1 MTTKAPRVVVV
12 TRETEYQLLLARHA
26 TFGQAKFFLETR
38 GQDIAEVA
46 LRHEGFEAALA
57 LVLATIP
64 VNWRVSRVGRKDL
77 PRFLFEPDDTVIAVG
92 QDGLVANTAKY
103 LTGQFVLGVNPAPD
117 LYEGVLVPC
126 PPGAVADLLDP
137 ATRRTA
143 AVEARTMVKAA
154 LDDGQELLALNEIFL
169 GHRTHQ
175 SARYRIALGDVR
187 EHQSSSGIIITT
199 GTGATGWARSI
210 NRDRAHDLELPAPTD
225 TAAAFFVREA
235 WPSVATG
242 TEITEGVLELQHT
255 LEITSEMNENGVLFG
270 DGIEDDY
277 LRLDW
282 GVTAT
287 IGVAERT
294 LNLVRG

>member
-1 MTTKAPRVVVV
+1 MTGKAPRVVVV

-38 GQDIAEVA
+38 GQDIAVVLEH
-46 LRHEGFEAALA
+46 HERFEATLGK
-57 LVLATIP
+57 VLGTIP
-64 VNWRVSRVGRKDL
+64 VQWRISRVGRKDL
-77 PRFLFEPDDTVIAVG
+77 PRFLFEPEDTVIAVG

-103 LTGQFVLGVNPAPD
+103 LAGQFVLGINPAPD

-126 PPGAVADLLDP
+126 PPEALADLLVP
-137 ATRRTA
+137 ATERTA
-143 AVEARTMVKAA
+143 GVETRTMVKAE
-154 LDDGQELLALNEIFL
+154 LDDGQKLLALNEIFL

-175 SARYRIALGDVR
+175 SARYRIALGDTGER
-187 EHQSSSGIIITT
+187 QSSSGIIVTT

-210 NRDRAHDLELPAPTD
+210 NRDRAHDLDLPAPTD
-225 TAAAFFVREA
+225 PAAAFFVREA

-242 TEITEGVLELQHT
+242 IGITEGVLARQQH

-294 LNLVRG
+294 LNLVKG

>member
-1 MTTKAPRVVVV
+1 MTGKAPRVVVV

-38 GQDIAEVA
+38 GQVIAEIQA
-46 LRHEGFEAALA
+46 RHEGFEAALGQVMGA
-57 LVLATIP
+57 IP
-64 VNWRVSRVGRKDL
+64 VQWRISRVGRKDL
-77 PRFLFEPDDTVIAVG
+77 PRFLFEPEDTIIAVG

-103 LTGQFVLGVNPAPD
+103 LNGQFVLGINPAPD
-117 LYEGVLVPC
+117 LYEGVLVPH
-126 PPGAVADLLDP
+126 PPEALADLLIP
-137 ATRRTA
+137 ATNRKA
-143 AVEARTMVKAA
+143 AIAERTMVEAA
-154 LDDGQELLALNEIFL
+154 LDDGQSLVALNEIFL

-175 SARYRIALGDVR
+175 SARYHIAHDAGD
-187 EHQSSSGIIITT
+187 EHQSSSGIIVTT

-210 NRDRAHDLELPAPTD
+210 NRDRTHGLELPSPTD
-225 TAAAFFVREA
+225 PAAAFFVREA

-242 TEITEGVLELQHT
+242 TVITEGLLTRGQT
-255 LEITSEMNENGVLFG
+255 LEVTSEMNENGVLFG

-282 GVTAT
+282 GVTVT

-294 LNLVRG
+294 LNLVKG